1 LGSIPGYTLSLSILQ
16 DLTDFLDDLDQ
27 AWLAVLQS
35 QLWDPDRAEGVDL
48 LIPLDPPTQ
57 AYQSSPPS
65 QTDTTRL
72 RSMLFSGQSALE
84 EWISNQRNTL
94 QGDDDGL
101 DDVSFMLAKLGLL
114 DQFDSI
120 FARTLDYLGGF
131 SGDVARNVVD
141 PEMEIEM
148 S

>member
-1 LGSIPGYTLSLSILQ
+1 
-16 DLTDFLDDLDQ
+16 
-27 AWLAVLQS
+27 
-35 QLWDPDRAEGVDL
+35 
-48 LIPLDPPTQ
+48 
-57 AYQSSPPS
+57 
-65 QTDTTRL
+65 
-72 RSMLFSGQSALE
+72 MLFSGQSALE

-141 PEMEIEM
+141 PEMEVEM